1 MESINE
7 DIMVSELAAIK
18 RQFSHFVL
26 DSVIQSE
33 RSSFGPD
40 LPV

>member
-18 RQFSHFVL
+18 KQFSYFVL
-26 DSVIQSE
+26 NMCHSIWM
-33 RSSFGPD
+33 
-40 LPV
+40 